1 MKAKRVAC
9 LAVCL
14 LAMAGL
20 VDAQDKVPSVY
31 VDGKVANF
39 ALPGHDYSSPGF
51 ESLSFWSGPHGKAI
65 DYEYGAD
72 QKRVR
77 LRAIGPDGSDEGF
90 AVRFPNGLVLD
101 IVPQGTALPVSDR
114 SGDYSKTFE
123 SQYEGP
129 VDGSRT
135 FSTPRLE
142 KADPIR
148 FVGRTCINS

>member
-9 LAVCL
+9 LAAGL

-51 ESLSFWSGPHGKAI
+51 ESLSFWSGPHGTAT

-72 QKRVR
+72 HKRVR
-77 LRAIGPDGSDEGF
+77 LRAIGPDSTAEGF
-90 AVRFPNGLVLD
+90 VVRFPNGTVLD
-101 IVPQGTALPVSDR
+101 GGPQRTAVH
-114 SGDYSKTFE
+114 G
-123 SQYEGP
+123 
-129 VDGSRT
+129 
-135 FSTPRLE
+135 
-142 KADPIR
+142 
-148 FVGRTCINS
+148 GRMTTRQNTSH

>member
-1 MKAKRVAC
+1 
-9 LAVCL
+9 
-14 LAMAGL
+14 MAGL
-20 VDAQDKVPSVY
+20 GDAQDKVPSVY

-90 AVRFPNGLVLD
+90 AVRFPNGLVLVT
-101 IVPQGTALPVSDR
+101 VPQCTALQVGVR
-114 SGDYSKTFE
+114 SRNNIPQF
-123 SQYEGP
+123 
-129 VDGSRT
+129 DGQ
-135 FSTPRLE
+135 
-142 KADPIR
+142 
-148 FVGRTCINS
+148 